1 MDKALGYEPGD
12 SRFEFWAVHQ
22 NIMINNL
29 QVYVINLKQDTERL
43 KNISYELNKQ
53 NINDFEIIEAID
65 AKRINK
71 KELHFSISKNKKFI
85 NPLNTNMNDQEICC
99 SLSHLKAYERFIN
112 SKFDYALI
120 LEDDAFFIDKFTE
133 NLKKFLI
140 KNFIHEKQIIFLS
153 ELWEFFKK
161 PIDKNNNYEIVNV
174 TNAVMGHAYLINKKA
189 AISISS
195 FNYPVKT
202 LADNF
207 IIFKLYCGVNLL
219 GLNPF
224 ILKQDHKKFNSS
236 IPVGNKMNKVFL
248 FKRSY
253 YRLVNKIF
261 RLFGMFNSHK

>member
-43 KNISYELNKQ
+43 KNILYELNRQ
-53 NINDFEIIEAID
+53 NIKNFEIIEAVD
-65 AKRINK
+65 AEAINK
-71 KELHFSISKNKKFI
+71 KDLNLSISKNKKFI
-85 NPLNTNMNDQEICC
+85 NPINTNMNNQEICC
-99 SLSHLKAYERFIN
+99 SLSHLKVYKKFIS

-120 LEDDAFFIDKFTE
+120 LEDDAVFIDYLTE

-140 KNFIHEKQIIFLS
+140 ENFIHEKQIILLS

-161 PIDKNNNYEIVNV
+161 PINKNNNYEIVNV
-174 TNAVMGHAYLINKKA
+174 ANAVYAHAYLINKKA

-202 LADNF
+202 IADNF
-207 IIFKLYCGVNLL
+207 IIFKLYCEIKLL

-224 ILKQDHKKFNSS
+224 LLKQDKKKFAST
-236 IPVGNKMNKVFL
+236 IPIGNKMNKVFL
-248 FKRSY
+248 LRRSF

-261 RLFGMFNSHK
+261 RILGIFNSHK

>member
-1 MDKALGYEPGD
+1 
-12 SRFEFWAVHQ
+12 
-22 NIMINNL
+22 MINNF

-53 NINDFEIIEAID
+53 NINNFEVVEAVD
-65 AKRINK
+65 AKEINK
-71 KELHFSISKNKKFI
+71 KDLDLSISKNKKFI
-85 NPLNTNMNDQEICC
+85 NPLNTNMNNQEVCC
-99 SLSHLKAYERFIN
+99 SLSHLKAYEKFIN

-120 LEDDAFFIDKFTE
+120 LEDDAVFINRFTE

-140 KNFIHEKQIIFLS
+140 KNFVHEKQIIFLS

-161 PIDKNNNYEIVNV
+161 PIDNNANYEIVNV
-174 TNAVMGHAYLINKKA
+174 ANAVMGHAYLINKKA
-189 AISISS
+189 AISICT

-207 IIFKLYCGVNLL
+207 IIFKLYCGVKLL

-224 ILKQDHKKFNSS
+224 ILKQDHKKFTSS

-248 FKRSY
+248 LKRSF
-253 YRLVNKIF
+253 YRLINKIF
-261 RLFGMFNSHK
+261 RLLGMFNSHK